1 MGGPTNDALADDAVA
16 AISDA
21 ALNRT
26 IMDEERNM
34 VGAVHIMSNSPI
46 STTMMLLTTFH
57 TVGPRAACVVSGV
70 GSPAK
75 SPQKVSVSL
84 GFRIFWQ
91 GSHPQRFSFLL
102 DPEDQR
108 RFSYLWVQ
116 KVFVS
121 LKFASQRNQDQKQEQ

>member
-46 STTMMLLTTFH
+46 STTMMRMSDAHNISYRGT
-57 TVGPRAACVVSGV
+57 ACGV
-70 GSPAK
+70 RGK
-75 SPQKVSVSL
+75 
-84 GFRIFWQ
+84 
-91 GSHPQRFSFLL
+91 
-102 DPEDQR
+102 
-108 RFSYLWVQ
+108 LW
-116 KVFVS
+116 
-121 LKFASQRNQDQKQEQ
+121 

>member
-46 STTMMLLTTFH
+46 YLQLT
-57 TVGPRAACVVSGV
+57 
-70 GSPAK
+70 
-75 SPQKVSVSL
+75 
-84 GFRIFWQ
+84 
-91 GSHPQRFSFLL
+91 
-102 DPEDQR
+102 R
-108 RFSYLWVQ
+108 RYDAYVRC
-116 KVFVS
+116 
-121 LKFASQRNQDQKQEQ
+121 SQRDRVRRAW